1 MTRLLSRSLR
11 IIVIL
16 GLALAGAACQPSGT
30 VSPVPLS
37 ILPKD
42 CKLAVSQQIGVSI
55 NGVITSQ
62 AQVMWSAQR
71 GLIVKNPE
79 DFGALYT
86 APPDGGMDQITVSV
100 APSHSGGT
108 ETLVLNCEITGG
120 EQPPT
125 AEQPTQPSDPTLP
138 TIVISE
144 VMAHVCGGDEYRV
157 WNQYVEL
164 YNYGSQPVDVGGWFL
179 SDEGQPGSPDQLV
192 SWASRFTP
200 FDFGL
205 VNDTTIIPPGGYAI
219 ILAPQYPQAPNPH
232 RMPYVILSGT
242 IVLTVSDDSLGDDYL
257 RILGN
262 EPGYDTLTLYIGSSS
277 VIHMVVD
284 TYGTPSIPSPYPSE
298 IDDDRLDA
306 FPYYLSACTSIER
319 INPHARDAQSNWR
332 LAPGGSPGDGP
343 YQ

>member
-1 MTRLLSRSLR
+1 MTRLSRPIR
-11 IIVIL
+11 ILIIL
-16 GLALAGAACQPSGT
+16 GLALASSACQPSGT

-42 CKLAVSQQIGVSI
+42 CRLTVSQQIGVSI

-62 AQVMWSAQR
+62 AQVAWSAQR

-86 APPDGGMDQITVSV
+86 APTEEGLDQITVSV
-100 APSHSGGT
+100 APSHSGGA
-108 ETLVLNCEITGG
+108 ETLILNCEITDDA
-120 EQPPT
+120 QDPPT
-125 AEQPTQPSDPTLP
+125 ESPTQPTDPTLP
-138 TIVISE
+138 TIAISE
-144 VMAHVCGGDEYRV
+144 VMSHVCGGDEYRI

-192 SWASRFTP
+192 SWGSRFTP

-205 VNDTTIIPPGGYAI
+205 VNDTTLIPPGGFAI
-219 ILAPQYPQAPNPH
+219 ILTPQYPQAPNPH
-232 RMPYVILSGT
+232 RMPYRILPGT
-242 IVLTVSDDSLGDDYL
+242 IILTVSDDSLGDDYL

-262 EPGYDTLTLYIGSSS
+262 EPGYDTLTLYLGSPS

-319 INPHARDAQSNWR
+319 INPAKPDSQSNWR
-332 LAPGGSPGDGP
+332 IVPGGSPGDGL
-343 YQ
+343 YR